1 MQDTPDELRPPS
13 LILFH
18 GFETCPKADAEL
30 KFRTIAETKL
40 PSRERLMTATYDM
53 VSHYTVEQ
61 NGRMHTC
68 SPVDK
73 SSSSFTDLHLRN

>member
-18 GFETCPKADAEL
+18 GFETCPNADADL
-30 KFRTIAETKL
+30 KFRYMSETKL

-53 VSHYTVEQ
+53 VSFHSRK
-61 NGRMHTC
+61 NGRA
-68 SPVDK
+68 
-73 SSSSFTDLHLRN
+73 